1 MMNEYETEQPVREA
15 KKRSGKGASAWQVAV
30 LMLLSA
36 LLAAVIVVAVLAL
49 GGTRYTIVDTK
60 DSEDLSVLNKLLHDV
75 KNYYYFTDELP
86 ASDELI
92 DAAAQGLVDK
102 VGDPYADY
110 YSRAEYE
117 DFRQQLSGNFKGIGV
132 LISQDERGAYVQRV
146 YEDAPAAKAGM
157 QDGDCIVAVN
167 GSSVAGMELGAI
179 SDIIGGEDGTVVR
192 LTVLRGEETLDL
204 NVTRGDVYVR
214 RVYTERLGNGI
225 GYLRIDSFT
234 GNAAAE
240 FNDAIDGFLKMG
252 MEGLVI
258 DLRNN
263 PGGMLETVV
272 AICDRILPECTITTI
287 EGKLVNPPK
296 VYTSSAKESIDIP
309 IVVLTNGNS
318 ASASEIFAAAIKEN
332 HAGVIMGTNTFGKG
346 IVQTSWQLLPGKG
359 YLKLTTDVYK
369 TPNGN
374 MIHGVGVAPDIELAQ
389 DPEIEGYDIYYIRR
403 DMKDRDVQ
411 VNAAIEYLL
420 GLHD

>member
-1 MMNEYETEQPVREA
+1 
-15 KKRSGKGASAWQVAV
+15 
-30 LMLLSA
+30 
-36 LLAAVIVVAVLAL
+36 
-49 GGTRYTIVDTK
+49 
-60 DSEDLSVLNKLLHDV
+60 
-75 KNYYYFTDELP
+75 
-86 ASDELI
+86 
-92 DAAAQGLVDK
+92 
-102 VGDPYADY
+102 
-110 YSRAEYE
+110 
-117 DFRQQLSGNFKGIGV
+117 
-132 LISQDERGAYVQRV
+132 
-146 YEDAPAAKAGM
+146 M